1 MGPPWDWTLSRGRG
15 MKGLA
20 PARPQWS
27 GPRALYVQL
36 SHLAGTCVEPRAGEP
51 PAHSA
56 GHGPHVGESPG
67 SELGK
72 HSGQSK
78 QHVTPG
84 GLGGG
89 GHPPRARYP
98 PRAPRGGGGGGGGG
112 GVGRAAACGLPGN
125 QGYGRAQGLRP
136 ADREAGDV
144 ALWVWG
150 TRAQERKG
158 GGDPASPPGRLS
170 PALGEVTSAACQ
182 AGNRELPGEDHLGH
196 QLSCLTGHR
205 VICDR

>member
-1 MGPPWDWTLSRGRG
+1 MHGGPYRPESRVGPPWDWTLSRGRG

-27 GPRALYVQL
+27 GPRALYVQF

-78 QHVTPG
+78 QHVHPWGPG
-84 GLGGG
+84 GGC
-89 GHPPRARYP
+89 
-98 PRAPRGGGGGGGGG
+98 RGGE
-112 GVGRAAACGLPGN
+112 GRAAACGLPGN
-125 QGYGRAQGLRP
+125 QGYGRAQGPRP
-136 ADREAGDV
+136 ADREAEDV

-150 TRAQERKG
+150 TRAQERRG

-170 PALGEVTSAACQ
+170 PALGEVTSAGCQ
-182 AGNRELPGEDHLGH
+182 AGNKELPGEDRLGH